1 MRPAADVTYRTSLA
15 LFALGLSYPPQRAL
29 ACPDCS
35 VSRVVRASV
44 FDGGFTEHLLLI
56 ALPLLVLSVI
66 CALLYRIGRPV
77 ASAQRARVIHSQE
90 DFRS

>member
-1 MRPAADVTYRTSLA
+1 
-15 LFALGLSYPPQRAL
+15 
-29 ACPDCS
+29 

-44 FDGGFTEHLLLI
+44 FDGGFTAHLLLI

-66 CALLYRIGRPV
+66 CALLYRIGRP
-77 ASAQRARVIHSQE
+77 ADSSQRARVIHSQE